1 MRMLMPTLKLISLTS
16 KKNEQSLFNLLSRLG
31 EDISIVNSSAW
42 LQRRITD
49 SKDIIVLVL
58 PESDIS
64 VDEIINAMTATPNS
78 LYLTIFPPPVTEEIS
93 LILNISEDCCTWGCD
108 ESELAYRLH
117 RISLT
122 QSESSNSVLT
132 HSSKVWTDLNL
143 IGTSKVFKNVRS
155 IITRSAMCDAAVLI
169 EGETGCGKEMVAR
182 AIHYLSC
189 RKDYPFIPIN
199 CGAIPDHLIEN
210 ELFGHEKGA
219 YNDAKQSYVG
229 SLEQADK
236 GTLFLD
242 EIEALSTKGQVTLL
256 RFIEEKIIKPL
267 GAKKSKKINVR
278 IIAASNTSLE
288 NLIKQDLFRKDLLYR
303 LNLLYVY
310 LPPLNKREGDIQY
323 LAEFFMQKY
332 RRLYQQPSKQIH
344 PDTEDWMIGYD
355 WPGNVR
361 ELENFI
367 HRAFLISED
376 KYVRPE
382 QQDSSK
388 ESSNSRR
395 KLLERRQSFDFDA
408 SFSDAKSNVI
418 EYFEKQYLSWLI
430 TRSKGNVTLAAN
442 VAQKERRA
450 LGKLLKKHDIDPG
463 RYRNNG

>member
-1 MRMLMPTLKLISLTS
+1 MPTLKLISLTS

-49 SKDIIVLVL
+49 SKDIFVLVL

-122 QSESSNSVLT
+122 HSESSNSVLT

-155 IITRSAMCDAAVLI
+155 IISRAAICDAAVLI

-219 YNDAKQSYVG
+219 YTDAKQSYVG

-267 GAKKSKKINVR
+267 GAKKSKEINVR

-332 RRLYQQPSKQIH
+332 RRLYQQPLKQIH

-418 EYFEKQYLSWLI
+418 EYFEKQYLSRLI
-430 TRSKGNVTLAAN
+430 TRSKGNVTLAAD